1 MGWNDEHPSIF
12 SVGCASDVAGQSKI
26 SVARQPLVFCVLEG
40 VQIPAL
46 IDTGSMKSII
56 SSRVFERISETSAH
70 EKQPPPPIR
79 NTSNVCLSITG
90 QPLNSSFSI
99 AASLSFP
106 GSDFTYQGDFLVC
119 DNVLLPLDCVLGWDF
134 LTANYLQLAVLGGSY
149 SLVGPH
155 GATPITPCL
164 NLSNHLPRI
173 YLAFHHLPIKVRCQ
187 YLCSPLIM
195 VQFL

>member
-26 SVARQPLVFCVLEG
+26 SVTRQPLVFCVLEG

-79 NTSNVCLSITG
+79 NTSNVCLEE
-90 QPLNSSFSI
+90 Q
-99 AASLSFP
+99 
-106 GSDFTYQGDFLVC
+106 
-119 DNVLLPLDCVLGWDF
+119 
-134 LTANYLQLAVLGGSY
+134 
-149 SLVGPH
+149 
-155 GATPITPCL
+155 
-164 NLSNHLPRI
+164 
-173 YLAFHHLPIKVRCQ
+173 
-187 YLCSPLIM
+187 
-195 VQFL
+195 